1 MKRGWWILKFLVF
14 GIVMLMVIGL
24 ATQVLW
30 NWLVPALFAG
40 PILTFW
46 QALGLLALT
55 KILFWTFGKGGGH
68 CRHRQGG
75 GPWGYYWSQKWKGMS
90 EEDRERF
97 KQKMKDKWCVVE
109 KDTSTPDSG
118 ISNG

>member
-14 GIVMLMVIGL
+14 GIVMLVLIGL
-24 ATQVLW
+24 VTQVLW
-30 NWLVPALFAG
+30 NWLVPELFAG

-55 KILFWTFGKGGGH
+55 KILFWSFGKGGGH
-68 CRHRQGG
+68 WRSHQS
-75 GPWGYYWSQKWKGMS
+75 GYWAQKWKGMS
-90 EEDRERF
+90 PEDRERF
-97 KQKMKDKWCVVE
+97 KEKMKEKWCYTDKSTSAE
-109 KDTSTPDSG
+109 KSD